1 MTRKR
6 LHTLSHTLLG
16 VILLIML
23 ASPTV
28 ASAQPPAGTNTLTQ
42 GDIELIFGPEADIAA
57 FKQLSP
63 QEMAETQGEF
73 FSHGVRHFLKAFKL
87 FSPSKYRDFTA
98 SVKNYWSEGVA
109 RTRSLQAYH
118 RMRRQYPASQGWTV
132 IRGRHRAHHK
142 FPAQGSREA
151 GRYYHWQVTRF
162 NRRVKGSQVHEY
174 FPYGS
179 RVQQ

>member
-6 LHTLSHTLLG
+6 LHTLLG
-16 VILLIML
+16 FILLIML

-28 ASAQPPAGTNTLTQ
+28 ASAQPPASANTLTQ
-42 GDIELIFGPEADIAA
+42 DDIEFIFGPEANIAD

-73 FSHGVRHFLKAFKL
+73 FSHGVRHFLKAFKI

-109 RTRSLQAYH
+109 RARSLQAYH
-118 RMRRQYPASQGWTV
+118 RMRRQYPASRGWTV
-132 IRGRHRAHHK
+132 IRGRHDPHH
-142 FPAQGSREA
+142 REITD
-151 GRYYHWQVTRF
+151 GLKYKHWQVTRYKKG
-162 NRRVKGSQVHEY
+162 VKGSHVHER
-174 FPYGS
+174 FNYG
-179 RVQQ
+179 VGQKQ